1 MDSSVYVKKTI
12 DLKQIQFS
20 NYNYVLVKIGYY
32 LNGRGWNLIEVF
44 NYLQTQ
50 VSAFVQPALSD
61 FLIDTDYKVI
71 LFQICKC

>member
-20 NYNYVLVKIGYY
+20 NYNYVLVKIRYY

-50 VSAFVQPALSD
+50 VSAFV
-61 FLIDTDYKVI
+61 
-71 LFQICKC
+71 